1 MNFLIRNE
9 YRTEIILSSTE
20 LESYGITYE
29 EIDYGNIETRRL
41 LWTLRGEVQKRFG
54 YTIPLAGKILI
65 EVIKEQGND
74 IRICFSC
81 VPEKSGDGNSVKQLV
96 KSSSGPVIA
105 EFSDLEDMLFASSL
119 LDGNIKSSLFEKNG
133 RYRILLSPAEDKK
146 DEVIF
151 CLCEFAEVCENAP
164 ARAAAC
170 SEMWNMLAEN
180 NAVSILHGLF

>member
-41 LWTLRGEVQKRFG
+41 LWTLRGEIHKRFG

-65 EVIKEQGND
+65 EVMKEQGND
-74 IRICFSC
+74 IRICFSS
-81 VPEKSGDGNSVKQLV
+81 VPERPADGHSVKQLV

-170 SEMWNMLAEN
+170 SEMWNMIAKN